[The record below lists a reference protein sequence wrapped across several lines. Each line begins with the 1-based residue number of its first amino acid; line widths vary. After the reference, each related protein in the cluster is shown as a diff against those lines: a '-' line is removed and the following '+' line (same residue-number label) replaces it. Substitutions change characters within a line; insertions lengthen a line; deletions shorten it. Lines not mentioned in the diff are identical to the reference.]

1 MIIFK
6 KALHRRTFLRGLG
19 ASVALPVL
27 DSMIPALARTSDPAA
42 QIPVR
47 VGYTYSANG
56 IRRERWLP
64 ATTGPDFEMTDILK
78 QWEPYRDQILIV
90 SNLDNGD
97 AEKNHGH
104 VSGCSM
110 FMTGAEPNKSLSE
123 IYCGTS
129 VDQAIAAELGK
140 STPFSSLQIC
150 IENATEL
157 AGQSAG
163 GYSSAY
169 TNTISWASPTT
180 PLPMEHRPRE
190 IFERLFGDAGTDPV
204 AREKRIRRQKSI
216 LDFVQDDVNRMR
228 KSLGATDSV
237 KLSEYLDSL
246 REVELRVQLAEEK
259 TGNMELPDIE
269 TPLTIPAHEEHL
281 RLMYDLMLLAFQTDM
296 TRVFTFMLAREY
308 SELVYTQLGHLDP
321 YHPLTHHRGEPDRK
335 RQAGDID
342 VYHAQIFGEFLEK
355 MSSTRDIDGSS
366 ILDNSIM
373 VYGSG
378 LGDGNDHDQFN
389 VPMAFIGGAGGK
401 LKGGRHIAVEPG
413 TRLSKFHITTMQLAG
428 LDIEVFGDSTGALDL
443 G

>member
-1 MIIFK
+1 
-6 KALHRRTFLRGLG
+6 
-19 ASVALPVL
+19 
-27 DSMIPALARTSDPAA
+27 MIPALAKSSDAAA
-42 QIPVR
+42 QIPLR

-64 ATTGPDFEMTDILK
+64 KTTGSDFEMTDILK
-78 QWEPYRDQILIV
+78 QWEYHRDLVLVV
-90 SNLDNGD
+90 SNLNNGD
-97 AEKNHGH
+97 ADKHRGH

-123 IYCGTS
+123 IHCGTS
-129 VDQAIAAELGK
+129 VDQAIAAEVGK
-140 STPFSSLQIC
+140 NTPFSSLQIC

-169 TNTISWASPTT
+169 TNTISWVSPST

-190 IFERLFGDAGTDPV
+190 VFERLFGDAGTNPE
-204 AREKRIRRQKSI
+204 ARKNRIRRQKSI
-216 LDFVQDDVNRMR
+216 LDFVQEDVSRMK
-228 KSLGATDSV
+228 KSLGLTDSV

-246 REVELRVQLAEEK
+246 RDVESRVQLAEEK
-259 TGNMELPDIE
+259 TSNIELPDIE

-281 RLMYDLMLLAFQTDM
+281 RLMYDLMLLAYQTDM

-321 YHPLTHHRGEPDRK
+321 YHPLTHHRGVPDRQ

-342 VYHAQIFGEFLEK
+342 VYHAKIFGEFLDK
-355 MSSTRDIDGSS
+355 MSSTKEIDGSS
-366 ILDNSIM
+366 ILDNSVM

-378 LGDGNDHDQFN
+378 LGDGNDHDQWN
-389 VPMAFIGGAGGK
+389 VPIALIGGAGGK

-413 TRLSKFHITTMQLAG
+413 TRLSKFHIATMQLAG
-428 LDIEVFGDSTGALDL
+428 LDIESFGDSTGALDL
-443 G
+443 SKHA